1 MLNEEYSN
9 IISEITN
16 QWMQNVVQILW
27 NQIYQSK
34 VTLKVKVFV
43 RSMFAKVWELTL
55 AYGFSKIYSKKA
67 NFSHWMKVIF
77 IEKSGEVVW
86 YELNVIILSFYF
98 VAWLNYTF

>member
-43 RSMFAKVWELTL
+43 RSIFAKVWELTL

-86 YELNVIILSFYF
+86 YELNVISIDS
-98 VAWLNYTF
+98 VP